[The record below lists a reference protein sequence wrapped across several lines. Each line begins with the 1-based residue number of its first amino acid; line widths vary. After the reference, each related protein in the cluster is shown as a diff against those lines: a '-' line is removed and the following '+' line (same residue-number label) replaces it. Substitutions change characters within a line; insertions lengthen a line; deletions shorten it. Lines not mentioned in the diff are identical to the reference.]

1 MEYGYVSN
9 SIYNK
14 ESGLYDVTIK
24 NSKNIESEIIEPCYR
39 ILNETY
45 LKYNKSNGYFLISP
59 DSKYIFIK
67 ENIEPN
73 EILKNII
80 YSKKYITQNNEE
92 ILNIN
97 IDPIEK
103 YKLLSFLTIPP
114 ETCINLALEDNA
126 KDRHYQIV
134 NKTKYNKYDCLVSD
148 IANNSFTNV
157 INKKKNMIES
167 LSEYLTGT
175 PSDQN
180 TDHDKDCNCNVT
192 VQDVHQYNQ
201 FYMYGLTSLNLL
213 MIIIIIIIVFVI
225 IQDSKNISK
234 HKKTLDI
241 LKEDKY

>member
-24 NSKNIESEIIEPCYR
+24 NKENEIIEPCYR

-45 LKYNKSNGYFLISP
+45 LKYNKLNGYFLLSP

-67 ENIEPN
+67 ETSEPN

-80 YSKKYITQNNEE
+80 YSKKHITQNNED
-92 ILNIN
+92 ILNMN
-97 IDPIEK
+97 NDPIER
-103 YKLLSFLTIPP
+103 YSSLSFISIPP

-148 IANNSFTNV
+148 IANNSFTNIV
-157 INKKKNMIES
+157 PKKKSVIES
-167 LSEYLTGT
+167 LSSYFIGT
-175 PSDQN
+175 PSEDY
-180 TDHDKDCNCNVT
+180 DHDHKENKDCNCNVT
-192 VQDVHQYNQ
+192 VEDIHQYNQ

-213 MIIIIIIIVFVI
+213 MIIVIIIIVFVI
-225 IQDSKNISK
+225 IQDSENISK
-234 HKKTLDI
+234 HKKTLEI
-241 LKEDKY
+241 LKNN